1 MAFNLCKMMLFLSSL
16 LNLVG
21 LHLVERTKAH
31 RQNGC
36 VQPRLVLPTLAGHP
50 FAIQLL
56 RYPAVITTRHSNSLR
71 GAAISL
77 RGAAMFPNCIASYGG
92 AIHPHR
98 IEGREFRTL
107 S

>member
-1 MAFNLCKMMLFLSSL
+1 MLFLSSL

-71 GAAISL
+71 GAA
-77 RGAAMFPNCIASYGG
+77 MFPNCIASYGG

>member
-1 MAFNLCKMMLFLSSL
+1 
-16 LNLVG
+16 
-21 LHLVERTKAH
+21 
-31 RQNGC
+31 
-36 VQPRLVLPTLAGHP
+36 
-50 FAIQLL
+50 
-56 RYPAVITTRHSNSLR
+56 LR